1 MIFTS
6 VERPWIAEGI
16 PAAKIGYGGPA
27 NPILAD
33 MAWIETIRRESAA
46 GRLAELYDAV
56 ADPATGQLDNIMA
69 VHGLH
74 PAGLRAHFD
83 LYCAV
88 MRGTDGLAKDDR
100 EMLALVVS
108 QLNGCHY

>member
-1 MIFTS
+1 
-6 VERPWIAEGI
+6 
-16 PAAKIGYGGPA
+16 
-27 NPILAD
+27 
-33 MAWIETIRRESAA
+33 MAWIETIGRESAE

-56 ADPATGQLDNIMA
+56 TDPATGRLDNIMA

-74 PAGLRAHFD
+74 PAGLRAHFE

-88 MRGTDGLAKDDR
+88 MKGTPGLAKVDR